1 MPVGFGATF
10 QPILS
15 TIRFK
20 NNPLFGMKKTAL
32 LLATLFL
39 SLTSLSAQV
48 TVSGK
53 IVDENNQPVAFATV
67 ALVAAQ
73 DSQLITGAMS
83 TDAGTYSMAQVTP
96 GTYRLRAALL
106 GYETTYTDVFT
117 VQPDSKN
124 ATADIVLQ
132 PAANVLQEAV
142 VVAKRPLF
150 EQKADRLIM
159 NVADSPVA
167 AGGSALEMLQKM
179 PGVLIVQD
187 RVTLAGNSNLAIWI
201 DGKPS
206 QYADMNAVLRD
217 MPGDQIDRVELITQ
231 PGAKYDAAGGAII
244 NIILKRN
251 ANLGFNGTAA
261 LTLGG
266 STYDQSDAGTDDRNY
281 YRLNPSLSLN
291 YRKNKWNL
299 FGSYSYF
306 ERESFTVIKVDR
318 FIAQETYKQNNYSTS
333 FSRSHNYRFGADFFA
348 TEKTT
353 VGVLFRGFSRDGE
366 RPATNVTSVFD
377 RNDETQQFGSFTTLN
392 NTLSDRT
399 NFLTNVNV
407 KHEFNRETGHA
418 INFDVDYNRYEL
430 SNISYLNIFQNEPGS
445 TESRS
450 EQTLRQPIRIYVGQL
465 DYTLPI
471 DSTFKIE
478 TGTKSSFAE
487 IDNDLRFLRGAL
499 LDPTQSNDFLYKENI
514 NAGYLNVSKKAGRF
528 DLNAGLRAEQTIVSG
543 KTMDERVLDRNYL
556 QWFPSASAMY
566 RVDKHFGLQ
575 GSYSRRV
582 NRPGFQ
588 QQNPFAFFIDSLTF
602 QQGNPSLLPEVSNNA
617 QLALTYDNQPFV
629 RISYS
634 KTDDVIIE
642 NAPRIEGT
650 RTFTTAANL
659 AQYERW
665 AFELNFPIKIGKI
678 IDGFGGN
685 QFIHNAYDAEYL
697 GERFNRG
704 KWNWL
709 AYWQINANLPADFK
723 LEIGGWYM
731 TKFLEEFF
739 DIGAMGGLNFGVS
752 KTFWD
757 KRGRLSLSVNDVL
770 YTQQSRVSVDYANVQ
785 LNFFER
791 SDSRNAR
798 LTFSYRFGNTE
809 LKSARRRST
818 GSEDATSRVKVE

>member
-1 MPVGFGATF
+1 
-10 QPILS
+10 
-15 TIRFK
+15 
-20 NNPLFGMKKTAL
+20 MKKIAL
-32 LLATLFL
+32 LLAYLVLPFSFL
-39 SLTSLSAQV
+39 TAQV
-48 TVSGK
+48 SVSGK
-53 IVDENNQPVAFATV
+53 IVDENNQPLAFATI

-73 DSQLITGAMS
+73 DSQLLKGAMS
-83 TDAGTYSMAQVTP
+83 TDAGAYTIAQISP
-96 GTYRLRAALL
+96 GTYRLRASLL
-106 GYETTYTDVFT
+106 GYETTYTDAFT
-117 VQPDSKN
+117 IQPDSKN
-124 ATADIVLQ
+124 ATADIVL
-132 PAANVLQEAV
+132 PSSANVLQEAI

-179 PGVLIVQD
+179 PGVLVVQE
-187 RVTLAGNSNLAIWI
+187 RVTLAGSNAVAIWI

-251 ANLGFNGTAA
+251 ANLGFTGTAA

-266 STYDQSDAGTDDRNY
+266 STYDQSEAGTTDRNY

-306 ERESFTVIKVDR
+306 ERESFSFIKVDR
-318 FIAQETYKQNNYSTS
+318 FIGPETYKQTNYARS
-333 FSRSHNYRFGADFFA
+333 FSQSHNYRVGADFFA

-353 VGVLFRGFSRDGE
+353 VGVLVRGFNRTGD
-366 RPATNVTSVFD
+366 RPATNVTNVFD
-377 RNDETQQFGSFTTLN
+377 RDETQQLASFTTLN
-392 NTLSDRT
+392 NTVSARDNL
-399 NFLTNVNV
+399 LTNVNI
-407 KHEFNRETGHA
+407 KHEFDRETGHA
-418 INFDVDYNRYEL
+418 LNFDIDYNRYEL

-450 EQTLRQPIRIYVGQL
+450 EQNLNQPIRIYVGQL

-471 DSTFKIE
+471 DSTFKLE
-478 TGTKSSFAE
+478 MGAKSSFAE
-487 IDNDLRFLRGAL
+487 IDNDLRFLRGTT
-499 LDPTQSNDFLYKENI
+499 LDPTQSNDFLYRENI
-514 NAGYLNVSKKAGRF
+514 NAGYLNVSKKQGRF
-528 DLNAGLRAEQTIVSG
+528 DFNAGLRAEQTVVSG
-543 KTMDERVLDRNYL
+543 ETMGARVLDRNYL

-566 RVDKHFGLQ
+566 HVDKHFGLQ

-588 QQNPFAFFIDSLTF
+588 QQNPFAFFIDSLTY
-602 QQGNPSLLPEVSNNA
+602 QQGNPGLLPEVSNNG
-617 QLALTYDNQPFV
+617 QLTLTYDNQPFV

-642 NAPRIEGT
+642 NAPRLEGT

-685 QFIHNAYDAEYL
+685 QFIHNAYNAEYL
-697 GERFNRG
+697 DLNYNRG

-723 LEIGGWYM
+723 VEIGGWYM

-739 DIGAMGGLNFGVS
+739 DIGAMGGLNIGIS

-770 YTQQSRVSVDYANVQ
+770 YTQQSRVRVDYANV
-785 LNFFER
+785 LVNFFER
-791 SDSRNAR
+791 DDSRNAR

-809 LKSARRRST
+809 LKNARRRST
-818 GSEDATSRVKVE
+818 SSEEATSRVKVE

>member
-1 MPVGFGATF
+1 
-10 QPILS
+10 
-15 TIRFK
+15 
-20 NNPLFGMKKTAL
+20 MKR
-32 LLATLFL
+32 
-39 SLTSLSAQV
+39 TSLSFALLFFPFCALLAQV
-48 TVSGK
+48 SVSGK
-53 IVDENNQPVAFATV
+53 ITDEKSQPVAFASV
-67 ALVAAQ
+67 ALVSAR
-73 DSQLITGAMS
+73 DSQMVKGALS
-83 TDAGTYSMAQVTP
+83 DASGIFSIPQVQP
-96 GTYRLRAALL
+96 GDYRLLTTML
-106 GYETTYTDVFT
+106 GYENTYTDVFT

-124 ATADIVLQ
+124 VTADITLQ
-132 PAANVLQEAV
+132 PAANLLKEAV

-179 PGVLIVQD
+179 PGVLVVQE

-231 PGAKYDAAGGAII
+231 PGAKYDAAGGSII

-251 ANLGFNGTAA
+251 ANLGFTGTAA

-281 YRLNPSLSLN
+281 HRLNPSLSLN

-299 FGSYSYF
+299 FSSYSYF
-306 ERESFTVIKVDR
+306 DRTSFSVIKVDR
-318 FIAQETYKQNNYSTS
+318 FIGQETYKQSNYSPS
-333 FSRSHNYRFGADFFA
+333 ASQSHNYRFGADFFA

-353 VGVLFRGFSRDGE
+353 VGVLVRGFSRTGD
-366 RPATNVTSVFD
+366 RPSTNVTNVF
-377 RNDETQQFGSFTTLN
+377 NQDETQQIGSFTTLN
-392 NTLSDRT
+392 NTVSDRT
-399 NFLTNVNV
+399 NLLTNVNV
-407 KHEFNRETGHA
+407 KHEFNKETGHVF
-418 INFDVDYNRYEL
+418 NFDADYNQYEI
-430 SNISYLNIFQNEPGS
+430 SNTSFLNIFQNEPGS
-445 TESRS
+445 TESLS
-450 EQTLRQPIRIYVGQL
+450 EQKLRQPIRIYVGQA
-465 DYTLPI
+465 DYTLPF
-471 DSTFKIE
+471 DSTFKAE
-478 TGTKSSFAE
+478 VGAKSSFAE
-487 IDNDLRFLRGAL
+487 IDNDLKFLRGSTV
-499 LDPTQSNDFLYKENI
+499 DPAQSNDFLYRENI
-514 NAGYLNVSKKAGRF
+514 NAGYLNLSKKAGPF
-528 DLNAGLRAEQTIVSG
+528 DLNAGLRAEQTVVSG
-543 KTMDERVLDRNYL
+543 ETMGARVLDRNYL
-556 QWFPSASAMY
+556 QWFPSASALY
-566 RVDKHFGLQ
+566 HVNDHFGLQ

-588 QQNPFAFFIDSLTF
+588 QQNPFAFFIDSLTY

-617 QLALTYDNQPFV
+617 QFAVTYDNQPFV

-642 NAPRIEGT
+642 NAPRLEGT

-685 QFIHNAYDAEYL
+685 QFIHNAYNAEYL
-697 GERFNRG
+697 DQTYDRG

-723 LEIGGWYM
+723 LELGGWYM

-757 KRGRLSLSVNDVL
+757 SRGRLSLSFNDIL
-770 YTQQSRVSVDYANVQ
+770 YTQRSNVRVDYADVVVD
-785 LNFFER
+785 FRER
-791 SDSRNAR
+791 DDSRNAR

-809 LKSARRRST
+809 LKNSRRRST
-818 GSEDATSRVKVE
+818 KWRKI

>member
-1 MPVGFGATF
+1 MKRTS
-10 QPILS
+10 LS
-15 TIRFK
+15 F
-20 NNPLFGMKKTAL
+20 AL
-32 LLATLFL
+32 LLFPLCTLL
-39 SLTSLSAQV
+39 AQV
-48 TVSGK
+48 SVSGK
-53 IVDENNQPVAFATV
+53 ITDEKSQPVAFASV
-67 ALVAAQ
+67 ALVSAR
-73 DSQLITGAMS
+73 DSQMVKGALS
-83 TDAGTYSMAQVTP
+83 DASGIFSIPQVQP
-96 GTYRLRAALL
+96 GAYRLLTTML
-106 GYETTYTDVFT
+106 GYENTYTDVFT

-124 ATADIVLQ
+124 VTADITLQ
-132 PAANVLQEAV
+132 PATNLLREAV

-179 PGVLIVQD
+179 PGVLVVQE

-231 PGAKYDAAGGAII
+231 PGAKYDAAGGSII

-251 ANLGFNGTAA
+251 ANLGFTGTAA

-266 STYDQSDAGTDDRNY
+266 STYDQSDAGTTDRNY
-281 YRLNPSLSLN
+281 HRLNPSLSLN

-299 FGSYSYF
+299 FSSYSYF
-306 ERESFTVIKVDR
+306 DRTSFSVIKVDR
-318 FIAQETYKQNNYSTS
+318 FIGQETYKQSNYSPSTS
-333 FSRSHNYRFGADFFA
+333 QSHNYRFGADFFA

-353 VGVLFRGFSRDGE
+353 VGVLVRGFSRTGD
-366 RPATNVTSVFD
+366 RPSTNVTNVF
-377 RNDETQQFGSFTTLN
+377 NQDETQQIGSFTTLN
-392 NTLSDRT
+392 NTVSDRT
-399 NFLTNVNV
+399 NLLTNVNV
-407 KHEFNRETGHA
+407 KHEFNKETGHVF
-418 INFDVDYNRYEL
+418 NFDADYNQYEI
-430 SNISYLNIFQNEPGS
+430 SNTSFLNIFQNEPGS
-445 TESRS
+445 TESLS
-450 EQTLRQPIRIYVGQL
+450 EQKLRQPIRIYVGQA
-465 DYTLPI
+465 DYTLPF
-471 DSTFKIE
+471 DSTFKAE
-478 TGTKSSFAE
+478 VGAKSSFAE
-487 IDNDLRFLRGAL
+487 IDNDLKFLRGSTI
-499 LDPTQSNDFLYKENI
+499 DPAQSNDFLYRENI
-514 NAGYLNVSKKAGRF
+514 NAGYLNLSKKAGPF
-528 DLNAGLRAEQTIVSG
+528 DLNAGLRAEQTVVSG
-543 KTMDERVLDRNYL
+543 ETMGARVLDRNYL
-556 QWFPSASAMY
+556 QWFPSASALY
-566 RVDKHFGLQ
+566 HVNDHFGLQ

-588 QQNPFAFFIDSLTF
+588 QQNPFAFFIDSLTY

-617 QLALTYDNQPFV
+617 QFAVTYDNQPFV

-642 NAPRIEGT
+642 NAPRLEGT

-685 QFIHNAYDAEYL
+685 QFIHNAYNAEYL
-697 GERFNRG
+697 GQTYDRG

-723 LEIGGWYM
+723 LELGGWYM

-757 KRGRLSLSVNDVL
+757 KRGRLSLSVNDIL
-770 YTQQSRVSVDYANVQ
+770 YTERSNVRVDYADVVVD
-785 LNFFER
+785 FRER
-791 SDSRNAR
+791 DDSRNAR

-809 LKSARRRST
+809 LKNSRRRST
-818 GSEDATSRVKVE
+818 GSEDESSRVKVE